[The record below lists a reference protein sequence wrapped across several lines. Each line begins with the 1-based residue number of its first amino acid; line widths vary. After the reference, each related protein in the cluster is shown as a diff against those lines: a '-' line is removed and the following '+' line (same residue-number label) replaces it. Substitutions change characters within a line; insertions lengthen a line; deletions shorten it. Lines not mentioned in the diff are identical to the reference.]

1 MWKNLKTHLHS
12 RTFYGMLMKREK
24 DRCICM
30 EDNMEN
36 EPKYY
41 LVERALLPEVFQ
53 KVVRA
58 NAALKA
64 GRVRTA
70 SEAAQSVGL
79 SRSAY
84 YKYKDGIRPF
94 YEAAHDRI
102 ITFHL
107 MLSDRPGV
115 LSSIL
120 GLFARVGANLLTI
133 NQSIPMSGQAA
144 VTIAARTE
152 EMKCTVD
159 ALMQRA
165 EALDGVLHIEVVAS
179 E

>member
-1 MWKNLKTHLHS
+1 
-12 RTFYGMLMKREK
+12 MLMEREK
-24 DRCICM
+24 DNCICM

-107 MLSDRPGV
+107 ML
-115 LSSIL
+115 
-120 GLFARVGANLLTI
+120 
-133 NQSIPMSGQAA
+133 
-144 VTIAARTE
+144 
-152 EMKCTVD
+152 
-159 ALMQRA
+159 
-165 EALDGVLHIEVVAS
+165 
-179 E
+179 